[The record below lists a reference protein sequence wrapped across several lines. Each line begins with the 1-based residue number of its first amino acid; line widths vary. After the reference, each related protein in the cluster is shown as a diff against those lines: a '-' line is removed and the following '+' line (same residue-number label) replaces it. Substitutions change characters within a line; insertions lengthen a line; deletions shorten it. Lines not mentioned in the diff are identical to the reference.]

1 MYNRFVQDLA
11 SMGRLVG
18 VDFFFSQKAFDEEKA
33 DMKELRRVK
42 AASGEDCDPL
52 NVEEDEDGSTRE
64 IQAAIALRMQ
74 GQFEQRV
81 LRRTKDSKNW
91 LGENLIVLP
100 QLHEHTVLLRLRAF
114 EQEIHSKLAERLRD
128 E

>member
-1 MYNRFVQDLA
+1 
-11 SMGRLVG
+11 MGRLVG
-18 VDFFFSQKAFDEEKA
+18 IDFFFSQKAFDEEKD

-42 AASGEDCDPL
+42 AASGEECDPFD
-52 NVEEDEDGSTRE
+52 VEEDEDGPTRE

-81 LRRTKDSKNW
+81 LSRTKNSKNW
-91 LGENLIVLP
+91 LGESLIVLP
-100 QLHEHTVLLRLRAF
+100 ELHKHTVLLRLRAF
-114 EQEIHSKLAERLRD
+114 EQEIHSKLVERLRD